1 MPKVAALL
9 LAAGESTR
17 MGELKALLPWAGKTL
32 LEHQIDALIL
42 AGLSPI
48 LVVLGHRSD
57 QLLPLLLDKPGVCS
71 VHNADYRQ
79 GKTTSLKA
87 GLRILQGSWSD
98 TASPDQDA
106 VLVLN
111 VDQPRSQATIRRVL
125 DLYVGGS
132 QTTLITIPTYGGKG
146 GHPVVLSTSLMGEL
160 MEISEES
167 LGLQA
172 VVRRYEGETHRA
184 ELGTPEVLLDLNTT
198 EDYQRA
204 LDTFGSL

>member
-1 MPKVAALL
+1 MAKVAALL

-32 LEHQIDALIL
+32 LEHQVDALTS

-48 LVVLGHRSD
+48 IVVLGHQAD
-57 QLLPLLLDKPGVCS
+57 KLLPVLAPKQGVQC
-71 VHNADYRQ
+71 VRNPDYRQ

-87 GLRILQGSWSD
+87 GLRTLQGTWTD
-98 TASPDQDA
+98 TTSPEEDA
-106 VLVLN
+106 ILVLN

-125 DLYVGGS
+125 DLYASGS

-146 GHPVVLSTSLMGEL
+146 GHPIVLSASLIGEL
-160 MEISEES
+160 MEVSEAS

-172 VVRRYEGETHRA
+172 VVRRHEGETQRV
-184 ELGTPEVLLDLNTT
+184 ELGTTEVLLDLNTT
-198 EDYQRA
+198 EDYQKA
-204 LDTFGSL
+204 LDTFGSP